1 MGDLSPDLSL
11 GEMARPGDDGRQPNA
26 TLKQAELRA
35 AIRTAAAAAEMR
47 SFLNRMAVVGLI
59 HNDGPFPQT
68 RLLKILHQ
76 SLYPLVQSRDKG
88 RIQSPR
94 KRQVTVVLQPL
105 FIPLVRIVR
114 HVGGGIHEERL

>member
-11 GEMARPGDDGRQPNA
+11 GEMTWPGDDGRQPNA

-35 AIRTAAAAAEMR
+35 AIRTAAAAAEMG

-76 SLYPLVQSRDKG
+76 LLHPLVQGGDEGGVKAA
-88 RIQSPR
+88 RI
-94 KRQVTVVLQPL
+94 RQVPIVLQPL
-105 FIPLVRIVR
+105 L
-114 HVGGGIHEERL
+114 

>member
-11 GEMARPGDDGRQPNA
+11 GQMARPGDDGRQPNA
-26 TLKQAELRA
+26 TLKQTELRA

-76 SLYPLVQSRDKG
+76 SLHPLVQRGDEGGVKAA
-88 RIQSPR
+88 RI
-94 KRQVTVVLQPL
+94 RQGPVVFQPPL
-105 FIPLVRIVR
+105 IPP
-114 HVGGGIHEERL
+114 